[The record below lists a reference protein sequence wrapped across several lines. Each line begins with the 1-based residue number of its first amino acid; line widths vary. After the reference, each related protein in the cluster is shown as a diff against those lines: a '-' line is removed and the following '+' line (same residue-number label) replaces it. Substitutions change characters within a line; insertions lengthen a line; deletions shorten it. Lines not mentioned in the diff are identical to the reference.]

1 MDLVHPNLRCDRG
14 ASAGLRSARPTLLS
28 VRMPSAFDIP
38 EPIETPDLLDHGL
51 IDRPEVQVSYR
62 KGKLHA
68 SETWSAPAGT
78 PHDRRIQ
85 FIERVLVG
93 TNSASTRVIRQYW
106 NARSSKMLAPRAS
119 AEATLPTFDP
129 VQFVHRGKKQ
139 WFWTFQRRLPERR
152 NIKTTTGGSAR
163 RASAVMCAPAR
174 GASFATWRTANTLA
188 SAAV

>member
-14 ASAGLRSARPTLLS
+14 ARAGLRSARPTLLS
-28 VRMPSAFDIP
+28 VRLPSAFDIP

-106 NARSSKMLAPRAS
+106 NAKHRKCWRGRRQKRRYLRHGAVRAS
-119 AEATLPTFDP
+119 WQKSSGFGRFSGAYLNVETSRRPEEATVGQPQSCARPLGEPPLPP
-129 VQFVHRGKKQ
+129 GE
-139 WFWTFQRRLPERR
+139 P
-152 NIKTTTGGSAR
+152 
-163 RASAVMCAPAR
+163 
-174 GASFATWRTANTLA
+174 RTP
-188 SAAV
+188 